1 MLYPNKMYRHRHLL
15 NKVDIFPIQVLKIYF
30 YENGGQRN
38 LELTID
44 TDDINKAGKR

>member
-1 MLYPNKMYRHRHLL
+1 MAYSFKKMTLS
-15 NKVDIFPIQVLKIYF
+15 KDQVLKIYF